1 MTRNSVFFVCQQL
14 CEVPLHSSPFVFPWT
29 VIHHKISAGLSTHLA
44 SNEDVSNIG
53 CVMYEICHNLISF
66 QNVASFKFVVTIM
79 PVEGAERKMNG
90 NVDA

>member
-1 MTRNSVFFVCQQL
+1 
-14 CEVPLHSSPFVFPWT
+14 
-29 VIHHKISAGLSTHLA
+29 
-44 SNEDVSNIG
+44 
-53 CVMYEICHNLISF
+53 MYKICHNLISF